1 MSKKKQKILNPNNPL
16 ITNDLKIIVN
26 ENTNTDE
33 FERKNGIII
42 HKEYTAERAKVTK
55 LYTSAT
61 NRKKIADNS
70 PIAKNIIL
78 WIMYQ
83 IEYSQDYLY
92 FDKFEFMSENKVKSI
107 KTVNA
112 ALTELIKNKIIA
124 KSNIKD
130 IYFFNPVY
138 LYRGSRQK
146 NYPDNVEVYKPTK
159 KAKQ

>member
-1 MSKKKQKILNPNNPL
+1 
-16 ITNDLKIIVN
+16 
-26 ENTNTDE
+26 
-33 FERKNGIII
+33 
-42 HKEYTAERAKVTK
+42 
-55 LYTSAT
+55 
-61 NRKKIADNS
+61 
-70 PIAKNIIL
+70 
-78 WIMYQ
+78 MYQ
-83 IEYSQDYLY
+83 IEYSQDYIY

-138 LYRGSRQK
+138 LYRKKKKK